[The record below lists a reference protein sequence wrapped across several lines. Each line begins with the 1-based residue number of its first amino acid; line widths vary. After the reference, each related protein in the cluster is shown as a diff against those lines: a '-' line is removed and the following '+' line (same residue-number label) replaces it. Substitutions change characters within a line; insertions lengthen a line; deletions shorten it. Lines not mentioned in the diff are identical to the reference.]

1 MSTSVLSI
9 PTIELAS
16 TLRTVPQNGAPSSS
30 DYNDTAR
37 EFLTDLATIVETI
50 NDTLLPILNVLPAA
64 AASGLYGS
72 SLQASSDT
80 TNPLFYS
87 ASEQRS
93 LMVSEVLIGLNAA
106 VAALQ
111 TTVTNLNARIVQL
124 STMLATTNQ
133 TDMLATVQALSDQ
146 YRQLQITVN
155 NLVAAG
161 AS

>member
-1 MSTSVLSI
+1 MSTLNI
-9 PTIELAS
+9 QTIELAS
-16 TLRTVPQNGAPSSS
+16 TLRTVPENGAPSST

-37 EFLTDLATIVETI
+37 EFLTDLATVAGII
-50 NDTLLPILNVLPAA
+50 NDTVLPILNTLPAA
-64 AASGLYGS
+64 ASGGLYGS

-93 LMVSEVLIGLNAA
+93 LTVAEVCIGLNAA
-106 VAALQ
+106 AAALQ

-124 STMLATTNQ
+124 STLLATTNQ

>member
-16 TLRTVPQNGAPSSS
+16 TLRTVPQNGSPSSS